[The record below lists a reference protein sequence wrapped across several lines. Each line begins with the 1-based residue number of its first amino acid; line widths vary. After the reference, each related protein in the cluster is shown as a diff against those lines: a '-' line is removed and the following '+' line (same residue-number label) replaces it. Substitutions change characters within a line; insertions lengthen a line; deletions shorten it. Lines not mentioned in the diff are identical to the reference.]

1 VATSL
6 PVFVSRRRPDWDALK
21 ELLARQHAGTL
32 RLEELRTLDVLYRRA
47 AADLAHAQTF
57 YAGTDVHRFLNQ
69 LCGQAYAAIYQPPRE
84 RLASTLA
91 FFRRDF
97 PRTLR
102 ANGAFV
108 AASTGLFLLG
118 ILLGAAVVWLE
129 PRGAELLVPE
139 HLRDFIAR
147 REMWTDGILTVSPPN
162 AVASGIATNNLT
174 VTIVTFASG
183 LLLGLGTVFALLNNG
198 VHLGSVAALCVHEG
212 MGPKLFDFIAAHGP
226 VELSIIVIAGGA
238 GLMVGQALIDPGELP
253 RSQAL
258 EQRGREAV
266 KLVLGCAPFLA
277 LIAVVEGF
285 VSPGDFF
292 ASWVKGLLGLTL
304 GALFWLYLLRA
315 GRGEAASPGAS

>member
-1 VATSL
+1 MAAPLPAFVA
-6 PVFVSRRRPDWDALK
+6 RRRPDWDALK
-21 ELLARQHAGTL
+21 ELLTRQRAGTL
-32 RLEELRTLDVLYRRA
+32 HLEELRTLDVLYRRA
-47 AADLAHAQTF
+47 ASDLAHAQTF

-69 LCGQAYAAIYQPPRE
+69 LCSQAYGAIYQPPRE
-84 RLASTLA
+84 RLAATLA
-91 FFRRDF
+91 FFRQDF

-108 AASTGLFLLG
+108 ALSAGLFVLG
-118 ILLGAAVVWLE
+118 ILLGAMVVLME

-139 HLRDFIAR
+139 NLRDYIAR
-147 REMWTDGILTVSPPN
+147 KEIWTDSILSVAPPG
-162 AVASGIATNNLT
+162 AVASSIATNNLT

-183 LLLGLGTVFALLNNG
+183 ILLGLGTVFTLVNNG
-198 VHLGSVAALCVHEG
+198 VHLGSVAALCVQEG

-258 EQRGREAV
+258 VLRGREAV

-292 ASWVKGLLGLTL
+292 SSWVKAVLGLTL
-304 GALFWLYLLRA
+304 GGLFWAYLLRA
-315 GRGEAASPGAS
+315 GRDAGAERVV